1 MSWLHSVAFLLLI
14 SCGEE
19 LIHKPDNLVPKDK
32 MVDIIQE
39 MAIINAAKSTNSD
52 VLQKND
58 IDPTGFILRK
68 YDVDSLQFV
77 ESDRYYVSKPAE
89 YQDIYEIVKNR
100 LEAKGKAMGE
110 AKRIKDSV
118 SLKNTLQKAQEKAKM
133 LNTATDSLP

>member
-39 MAIINAAKSTNSD
+39 MAIINAAKSTNSA

-58 IDPTGFILRK
+58 IDPTGFILNK